1 LFAAADLSDR
11 FFREQ
16 VIDNPRSRS
25 VIRVPWSLAGNR
37 SRFALAC
44 FTYWGE
50 IMSVKLY
57 VGNIS
62 FQTTQQDLE
71 ELFGK
76 SGQVESVSI
85 VTDRDTGQPRGFA
98 FVEMSDN
105 KEAQAAIQA
114 LDGKEVDGR
123 ALKVNEARPRED
135 RGRRDGFGG
144 GGYGGGGG
152 RGGRY

>member
-1 LFAAADLSDR
+1 
-11 FFREQ
+11 
-16 VIDNPRSRS
+16 
-25 VIRVPWSLAGNR
+25 
-37 SRFALAC
+37 
-44 FTYWGE
+44 
-50 IMSVKLY
+50 MSVKLY
-57 VGNIS
+57 VGNLS

-71 ELFGK
+71 ELFGQ

-85 VTDRDTGQPRGFA
+85 VTDRDTGQSRGFA
-98 FVEMSDN
+98 FVEMSGN

-144 GGYGGGGG
+144 GRGGYGGGGG